1 MDGIHDMGGMHGFG
15 RVEREADEP
24 AFHHEWEKRVFG
36 MSLQAAD
43 SVGFVDDHLRRS
55 IERIAPDV
63 YLTSSYYELWLRSME
78 AIFEEKGIMTR
89 ADIER
94 RIEEIKHGSTHG

>member
-24 AFHHEWEKRVFG
+24 VFHHDWEKRVFAI
-36 MSLQAAD
+36 SLQAAD

-55 IERIAPDV
+55 IERIPPDI
-63 YLTSSYYELWLRSME
+63 YLTASYYELWLRSME
-78 AIFEEKGIMTR
+78 AIFEEKGILSPDAT
-89 ADIER
+89 ER
-94 RIEEIKHGSTHG
+94 RMVELKRSAGDG

>member
-24 AFHHEWEKRVFG
+24 VFHHDWEKRVFAI
-36 MSLQAAD
+36 SLQAAD

-55 IERIAPDV
+55 IERIPPDI
-63 YLTSSYYELWLRSME
+63 YLTASYYELWLRSME
-78 AIFEEKGIMTR
+78 AIFEEKGILSPD
-89 ADIER
+89 AIER
-94 RIEEIKHGSTHG
+94 RMVELKRSAVDG